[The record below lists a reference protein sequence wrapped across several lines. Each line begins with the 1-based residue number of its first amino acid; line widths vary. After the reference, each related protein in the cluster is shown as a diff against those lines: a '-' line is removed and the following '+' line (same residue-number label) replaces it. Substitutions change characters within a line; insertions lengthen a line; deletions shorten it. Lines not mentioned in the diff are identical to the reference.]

1 MSFLEFLNTPFF
13 NVLSVCSGTVLL
25 RYGYYFW
32 KHRNEKS
39 DQDDIMSNGTTAICL
54 YGLGIG
60 TLVCAFSNIWIT

>member
-1 MSFLEFLNTPFF
+1 MSFQEFLNTPVF

-39 DQDDIMSNGTTAICL
+39 DQENILSNRTAAICL
-54 YGLGIG
+54 HFIGIG
-60 TLVCAFSNIWIT
+60 TLVCAFLNIWF